1 MDPALTPRQ
10 RGAIVRDLASREH
23 KDPDGKTVPVSRR
36 TLDRW
41 IVARREGGFEALVP
55 CRGSARPG
63 WGPGPRSWR
72 RA

>member
-41 IVARREGGFEALVP
+41 IVVL
-55 CRGSARPG
+55 
-63 WGPGPRSWR
+63 
-72 RA
+72 